1 MRRLLLVVASTAL
14 LAAACQGGTGR
25 PQSTP
30 TSQPSTAPTST
41 AAAGR
46 MPGWPTYHRNGERS
60 GYVRR
65 GPTGRL
71 RHAWTARL
79 DGAVY
84 GEPLVADHLLIVATE
99 ENQVYGLDPVTGA
112 ARWHT
117 DLGPPQP
124 LSGLPCG
131 NIDPLGVTGTPAYDR
146 STGLVF
152 VVAEAAGGRHDLF
165 ALDAAS
171 GALRWRR
178 NLDTQPRRDRLAEQ
192 QRSALLVTHGRVIT
206 AFGGLFGDCGNYVGY
221 LTSVAVDGRGPIA
234 SYAVPTARQGGIWA
248 PPGPVL
254 GPDGDAYVSSG
265 NGAARSGR
273 WDRSDSVTAL
283 SPVTLRLRSAFAP
296 DTWPADNASDLDLGS
311 MSPAVVP
318 AVNRIVIAGKR
329 GTVYLLRPPLGGVG
343 SQLARLPGCTA
354 FGGAA
359 VVGRTV
365 LMPCLGEYAIRALTV
380 GPRSLRWAWTRTGVY
395 GSPVIAG
402 HRVYV
407 ADRQSGDLVVLSLA
421 NGSVR
426 QRLAAGPLPHFP
438 SEVVSGDW
446 VFVPTLDGVTA
457 FKGR

>member
-1 MRRLLLVVASTAL
+1 MASTAL

-25 PQSTP
+25 PQPTPTPQRSTTPSSTP
-30 TSQPSTAPTST
+30 V
-41 AAAGR
+41 AGR
-46 MPGWPTYHRNGERS
+46 LPAWPTYHHDDERS

-65 GPTGRL
+65 GPTGPL
-71 RHAWTARL
+71 RPAWTARL

-99 ENQVYGLDPVTGA
+99 ENQVYGLNPVTGVV
-112 ARWHT
+112 RWHT

-146 STGLVF
+146 GTGLVF
-152 VVAEAAGGRHDLF
+152 VVAEAAGGLHDLF

-178 NLDTQPRRDRLAEQ
+178 NLDTQPGRDRLAEQ
-192 QRSALLVTHGRVIT
+192 QRSALLVAHGRVIT

-254 GPDGDAYVSSG
+254 GPNGSVYVASG
-265 NGAARSGR
+265 NGAARSGP

-283 SPVTLRLRSAFAP
+283 SPVTLRPRSAFAP
-296 DTWPADNASDLDLGS
+296 DSWPADNAGDLDLGS

-318 AVNRIVIAGKR
+318 AVARLVIAGKR
-329 GTVYLLRPPLGGVG
+329 GTVYLLRPPLAGVG
-343 SQLARLPGCTA
+343 SELARLPGCTA

-359 VVGRTV
+359 VVGSMV
-365 LMPCLGEYAIRALTV
+365 LMPCLGEYAIRALMV
-380 GPRSLRWAWTRTGVY
+380 GPRSLRWAWTRPGVY
-395 GSPVIAG
+395 GSPVVAG
-402 HRVYV
+402 SRVYV

-421 NGSVR
+421 DGSVR
-426 QRLAAGPLPHFP
+426 QRLPAGPLPHFP
-438 SEVVSGDW
+438 SEAVSGDW

-457 FKGR
+457 FRSR